1 MERKNVVF
9 TPDDITELLKI
20 RNLIADAT
28 ENTNKYSGITGLMN
42 FAILTLERGV
52 YADDIGTYHQEIAY
66 TVLALNDLA
75 TEANDKLIEAREKYD
90 NLCAEKRK
98 ACYGEN

>member
-9 TPDDITELLKI
+9 TPDDMKKLFEI
-20 RNLIADAT
+20 RNLVEDAMET
-28 ENTNKYSGITGLMN
+28 TNKYSGITGLMD

-66 TVLALNDLA
+66 TLMALNDLA
-75 TEANDKLIEAREKYD
+75 MDANDKLIEAKEKYD
-90 NLCAEKRK
+90 TLYEEKRK
-98 ACYGEN
+98 VCCGEN